1 MQHDRLKN
9 LTYADVAFHGK
20 SMDTLTKE
28 ELMDALLELVQK
40 VYECSE
46 EGNMCKDVFTVRRE

>member
-1 MQHDRLKN
+1 MQHNRVKK

-20 SMDTLTKE
+20 SMDTLSRE
-28 ELMDALLELVQK
+28 ELMDALLDLVQK
-40 VYECSE
+40 VYECSA

>member
-1 MQHDRLKN
+1 MQQSRLKN

-20 SMDTLTKE
+20 SMDTLSKE

-40 VYECSE
+40 VYECSA